1 MDDRP
6 ANPRPPAGPPPRG
19 ALLREPLG
27 LIEPLRL
34 ALGGRRLAGLPR
46 GSGQRVVLI
55 PGFGT
60 TDHWLWPLGRY
71 LSWLGYRT
79 EGWGLGRNTGRV
91 PQLVPRLVERVRA
104 MADEDGGPVRL
115 VGWSLGGYLAREV
128 ARDLPAAVRCV
139 VTFGSPVIGGPK
151 YTASARHYVRN
162 GFDLEEIAAR
172 VADREAVPLRVPVT
186 AIYSKRDGVV
196 AWEACIDHA
205 NPAVE
210 HVEVPA
216 THLGMGFSPEVYEI
230 VARRLASPGAPD
242 LASRSSARP

>member
-1 MDDRP
+1 VRDERDP
-6 ANPRPPAGPPPRG
+6 PPPPAGPPPRP

-27 LIEPLRL
+27 LLEPLRL

-71 LSWLGYRT
+71 LCWLGYRT

-91 PQLVPRLVERVRA
+91 PQLVPRLVERIGA
-104 MADEDGGPVRL
+104 MAAEDGAPLRL

-128 ARDLPAAVRCV
+128 ARDRPDAVRCV

-151 YTASARHYVRN
+151 YTASARHYLRH
-162 GFDLEEIAAR
+162 GFDLDEIEAR

-186 AIYSKRDGVV
+186 AIYSRRDGVV
-196 AWEACIDHA
+196 AWEACIDRA
-205 NPAVE
+205 NPTVE

-230 VARRLASPGAPD
+230 VARRLASPGTPD
-242 LASRSSARP
+242 LASRPSRRP

>member
-1 MDDRP
+1 MDDGP
-6 ANPRPPAGPPPRG
+6 TNPQPPAGPPPRP

-34 ALGGRRLAGLPR
+34 ALGHRRLASLPR
-46 GSGQRVVLI
+46 GSGERVVLI

-91 PQLVPRLVERVRA
+91 PQLVPRLVERVGQ
-104 MADEDGGPVRL
+104 MAVDDGAPVRL

-128 ARDLPAAVRCV
+128 ARDLPDAVRCV

-151 YTASARHYVRN
+151 YTASARHYERN
-162 GFDLEEIAAR
+162 GFDLDEIAAR
-172 VADREAVPLRVPVT
+172 VADREAVPLEVPVT

-196 AWEACIDHA
+196 AWEACIDHGNA
-205 NPAVE
+205 TVE
-210 HVEVPA
+210 HVEVAA

-230 VARRLASPGAPD
+230 VARRLALPAAPD
-242 LASRSSARP
+242 LASGSSACP